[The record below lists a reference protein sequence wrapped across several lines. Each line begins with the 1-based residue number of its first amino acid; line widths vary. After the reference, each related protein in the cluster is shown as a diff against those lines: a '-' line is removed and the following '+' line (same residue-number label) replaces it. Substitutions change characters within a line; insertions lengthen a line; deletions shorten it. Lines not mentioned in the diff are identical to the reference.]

1 MKGESKPLV
10 RIHSECFTGDV
21 INSSHCDCGSQLN
34 KSMELIY
41 QNGCGVIIYPC
52 NHEGRGIGFTNKI
65 KAYQLMKWEKSI
77 DTYSANKLLGFEEDL
92 RDYSHCVSVLKDLK
106 MDSFTLLTT
115 NPYKIQAMS
124 PFDITTVSLD
134 CGSLP
139 FNEKYLTAKA
149 KKHNYFKN
157 NGTFVFKK
165 IGIVHSGWYMDI
177 IGPFVEKLKKEIPIE
192 IVKCVPG
199 SFEIPLEA
207 NRLCETLDII
217 ICIGAIIK
225 GETYHF
231 EVLSQ
236 TVCDSLM
243 NIQLKTG
250 KPVLNYVLNAYTLT
264 QVKERFTDPVNIVNT
279 VKHFC

>member
-1 MKGESKPLV
+1 
-10 RIHSECFTGDV
+10 
-21 INSSHCDCGSQLN
+21 
-34 KSMELIY
+34 
-41 QNGCGVIIYPC
+41 
-52 NHEGRGIGFTNKI
+52 
-65 KAYQLMKWEKSI
+65 MKWDRSI

-92 RDYSHCVSVLKDLK
+92 RDYSHCVSVLKDLN
-106 MDSFTLLTT
+106 MDSFILLTT
-115 NPYKIQAMS
+115 NPYKIQALS
-124 PFDITTVSLD
+124 EFNIEVKGLD

-149 KKHNYFKN
+149 KKHNSFKIN
-157 NGTFVFKK
+157 KVVTFKK

-177 IGPFVEKLKKEIPIE
+177 IGPFVESIKKEIPIE

-207 NRLCETLDII
+207 QRMTNEVDIV

-225 GETYHF
+225 GDTYHF

-264 QVKERFTDPVNIVNT
+264 QVKDRFMDPVNIINT